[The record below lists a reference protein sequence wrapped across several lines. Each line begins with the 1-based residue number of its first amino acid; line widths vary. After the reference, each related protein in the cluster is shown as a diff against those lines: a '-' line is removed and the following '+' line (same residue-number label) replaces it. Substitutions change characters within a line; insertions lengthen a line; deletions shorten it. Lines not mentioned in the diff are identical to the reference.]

1 MTKYQ
6 ELMAEKKA
14 AARVKAQRPGV
25 DNRSEDV
32 KQYAEKRSIEK
43 DALKEAAREAFRL
56 HKADGGGDYTKV
68 NRGR

>member
-14 AARVKAQRPGV
+14 AAQVKARRPAI

-32 KQYAEKRSIEK
+32 KQYAEKRSIE
-43 DALKEAAREAFRL
+43 
-56 HKADGGGDYTKV
+56 
-68 NRGR
+68 